1 MLDSIFLEGS
11 TMTLTA
17 SNFLLSFAISLA
29 LGFVI
34 AGLYM
39 FRSHYSKSFVM
50 TLVMLPAVV
59 QVVILLVNGNLG
71 VGVAVAG
78 TFSLVRFRSV
88 PGTARE
94 ITSIFL
100 AMAVG
105 LAAGMGYL
113 GIAVLLVVV
122 LGAVSMI
129 LTITSFGDQRNRKDL
144 RITIPESL
152 NYTDVFDDILKS
164 YAKNWELVQVKTTNM
179 GSLYKLTY
187 QIEMKDTSKEKEDD
201 RRTAALQRQP
211 GDQLHDFILWKG
223 GTIT

>member
-179 GSLYKLTY
+179 GSLYKFTY
-187 QIEMKDTSKEKEDD
+187 QIEMKDTSEEKKMIDELRCCNGNLEISCMTSSFGKEE
-201 RRTAALQRQP
+201 L
-211 GDQLHDFILWKG
+211 
-223 GTIT
+223 

>member
-39 FRSHYSKSFVM
+39 FRSLYSKSFVM

-187 QIEMKDTSKEKEDD
+187 QIEMKDTSKEKKMIDEL
-201 RRTAALQRQP
+201 RCCNGNLEISCMTSSFGKEEL
-211 GDQLHDFILWKG
+211 
-223 GTIT
+223 

>member
-11 TMTLTA
+11 TMTLTV

-71 VGVAVAG
+71 VGVAVVG

-187 QIEMKDTSKEKEDD
+187 QIEMKDTSEEKKMIDELRCCNGNLEISCMTSSFGKEE
-201 RRTAALQRQP
+201 L
-211 GDQLHDFILWKG
+211 
-223 GTIT
+223 

>member
-1 MLDSIFLEGS
+1 
-11 TMTLTA
+11 MTLTA

-187 QIEMKDTSKEKEDD
+187 QIEMKDTSEEKKMIDELRCCNGNLEISCMTSSFGKEG
-201 RRTAALQRQP
+201 L
-211 GDQLHDFILWKG
+211 
-223 GTIT
+223 

>member
-187 QIEMKDTSKEKEDD
+187 QIEMKDTSEEKKMIDELRCCNGNLEISCMTSSFGKEK
-201 RRTAALQRQP
+201 L
-211 GDQLHDFILWKG
+211 
-223 GTIT
+223 

>member
-164 YAKNWELVQVKTTNM
+164 YAKNRELVQVKTTNM

-187 QIEMKDTSKEKEDD
+187 QIEMKDTSEEKKMIDELRCCNGNLEISCMTSSFGKEE
-201 RRTAALQRQP
+201 L
-211 GDQLHDFILWKG
+211 
-223 GTIT
+223 

>member
-17 SNFLLSFAISLA
+17 SKFLLSFAISLA

-59 QVVILLVNGNLG
+59 QVMILLVNGNLG

-113 GIAVLLVVV
+113 GIAVVLVVV
-122 LGAVSMI
+122 LGAVSII

-179 GSLYKLTY
+179 GSLYKITY
-187 QIEMKDTSKEKEDD
+187 QIEMKDTSEEKKMIDELRCCNGNLEISCMTSSFGKEE
-201 RRTAALQRQP
+201 L
-211 GDQLHDFILWKG
+211 
-223 GTIT
+223 

>member
-50 TLVMLPAVV
+50 TLVMLPAIV

-187 QIEMKDTSKEKEDD
+187 QIEMKDTSEEKKMIDELRCCNGNLEISCMTSSFGKEE
-201 RRTAALQRQP
+201 L
-211 GDQLHDFILWKG
+211 
-223 GTIT
+223 

>member
-122 LGAVSMI
+122 LGTVSMI

-187 QIEMKDTSKEKEDD
+187 QIEMKDTSEEKKMIDELRCCNGNLEISCMTSSFGKEG
-201 RRTAALQRQP
+201 L
-211 GDQLHDFILWKG
+211 
-223 GTIT
+223 

>member
-11 TMTLTA
+11 TITLTA

-187 QIEMKDTSKEKEDD
+187 QIEMKDTSEEKKMIDELRCCNGNLEISCMTSSFGKEE
-201 RRTAALQRQP
+201 L
-211 GDQLHDFILWKG
+211 
-223 GTIT
+223 

>member
-11 TMTLTA
+11 TMTLTV
-17 SNFLLSFAISLA
+17 SNFLLSFAVSLA

-100 AMAVG
+100 ATAVG

-164 YAKNWELVQVKTTNM
+164 YAKNWELIQVKTTNM

-187 QIEMKDTSKEKEDD
+187 QIEMKDTSEEKKMIDELRCRNGNLEISCMTSSFGKEE
-201 RRTAALQRQP
+201 L
-211 GDQLHDFILWKG
+211 
-223 GTIT
+223 

>member
-122 LGAVSMI
+122 LGAVSII

-179 GSLYKLTY
+179 GSLYKITY
-187 QIEMKDTSKEKEDD
+187 QIEMKDTSEEKKMIDELRCCNGNLEISCMTSSFGKEE
-201 RRTAALQRQP
+201 L
-211 GDQLHDFILWKG
+211 
-223 GTIT
+223 

>member
-59 QVVILLVNGNLG
+59 QIVILLVNGNLG

-187 QIEMKDTSKEKEDD
+187 QIEMKDTSEEKKMIDELRCCNGNLEISCMTSSFGKEE
-201 RRTAALQRQP
+201 L
-211 GDQLHDFILWKG
+211 
-223 GTIT
+223 

>member
-1 MLDSIFLEGS
+1 
-11 TMTLTA
+11 MTLTV
-17 SNFLLSFAISLA
+17 SNFLLSFAVSLA

-187 QIEMKDTSKEKEDD
+187 QIEMKDTSEEKKMIDELRCRNGNLEISCMTSSFGKEE
-201 RRTAALQRQP
+201 L
-211 GDQLHDFILWKG
+211 
-223 GTIT
+223 

>member
-11 TMTLTA
+11 TMTLTI
-17 SNFLLSFAISLA
+17 SNFLLSFAVSLA

-187 QIEMKDTSKEKEDD
+187 QIEMKDTSEEKKMIDELRCCNGNLEISCMTSSFGKEE
-201 RRTAALQRQP
+201 L
-211 GDQLHDFILWKG
+211 
-223 GTIT
+223 

>member
-144 RITIPESL
+144 LITIPESL

-164 YAKNWELVQVKTTNM
+164 YTKNWELVQVKTTNM

-187 QIEMKDTSKEKEDD
+187 QIEMKDTSEEKKMIDELRCCNGNLEISCMTSSFGKEE
-201 RRTAALQRQP
+201 L
-211 GDQLHDFILWKG
+211 
-223 GTIT
+223 

>member
-11 TMTLTA
+11 TMTLTV
-17 SNFLLSFAISLA
+17 SNFLLSFAVSLA

-179 GSLYKLTY
+179 GSLYKLTF
-187 QIEMKDTSKEKEDD
+187 QIEMKDTSEEKKMIDELRCRNGNLEISCMTSSFGKEE
-201 RRTAALQRQP
+201 L
-211 GDQLHDFILWKG
+211 
-223 GTIT
+223 